1 MQITSPAIP
10 VTPTP
15 LATGT
20 ATGRTRN
27 VQRVDYEAT
36 HTTTVKRKEKE
47 NFTAKDVT
55 GTHTVIPL
63 VQDATPAPPDSKTKA
78 ITHPGQTTTQ
88 FHQQSQATI
97 TTTTTTQG
105 HHQHHPVLEALLTSP
120 SSS

>member
-1 MQITSPAIP
+1 M
-10 VTPTP
+10 TPTP

-20 ATGRTRN
+20 ATDRTKN

-36 HTTTVKRKEKE
+36 HITTVKRKEKE

-63 VQDATPAPPDSKTKA
+63 VQGATPAPPDSKTKA
-78 ITHPGQTTTQ
+78 IIHPGQITTQ
-88 FHQQSQATI
+88 FHQQSQA
-97 TTTTTTQG
+97 TTTTTQG